1 MSTTPSPI
9 LTAPLA
15 GVSSGLQAQGVW
27 VGRRQL
33 FVRFAGE
40 AETATMYRADAL
52 ARELVRQLSRST
64 YHSIA
69 ISGRDALGCSE
80 FLAAAFKQVT
90 SPPPVMLD
98 TDGEHFASLPQLG
111 AFLRLV
117 QVTVDVS
124 AGESPRA
131 RVSPELAPER
141 AHEANIRRALDVLSL
156 AAGTGI
162 EHALVLVARD
172 DASDGDL
179 VRIVEQAHAAS
190 ERTAIVIHP
199 GPAAGERVTLDRRWS
214 LLAEQASAAHG
225 DVRVLLRLPGPA
237 ALR

>member
-1 MSTTPSPI
+1 MSTTQPPI

-69 ISGRDALGCSE
+69 ISGRDALGCAE
-80 FLAAAFKQVT
+80 FLATAFRQVT

-124 AGESPRA
+124 GIEPARA
-131 RVSPELAPER
+131 RVSDLVPAR
-141 AHEANIRRALDVLSL
+141 AHEMSVTRALEVLSL
-156 AAGTGI
+156 AAQTGI

-172 DASDGDL
+172 DAGDGDL

-190 ERTAIVIHP
+190 ARTAIVIHP
-199 GPAAGERVTLDRRWS
+199 GPAAGERATLDRRWS